1 MVLQQLAKLL
11 DGKPCV
17 FDYTTHCDCVH
28 RIVAWN
34 GENPNSITHDGV
46 FSLTH
51 YTKAGFVQCTNS
63 VLVINPGQFR
73 HDYTGTSIS
82 LVSLPSSNSSRAARY
97 S

>member
-1 MVLQQLAKLL
+1 
-11 DGKPCV
+11 
-17 FDYTTHCDCVH
+17 
-28 RIVAWN
+28 
-34 GENPNSITHDGV
+34 V